1 MVRTALDSVPSPE
14 IWRLCMAHIA
24 ATEPAGLV
32 DWGSVSGELRGA
44 LAVAVAVAAIW
55 LVVKVAKG
63 DVLGFAKILGC
74 AVIGVFT
81 LGLLLVMSVP
91 DQAGEIVDGFL
102 R

>member
-1 MVRTALDSVPSPE
+1 MVRTALYSVPPGDLE
-14 IWRLCMAHIA
+14 ALGMAHIA

-32 DWGSVSGELRGA
+32 DWGSVTGELRGA

-55 LVVKVAKG
+55 LVVRVAKG
-63 DVLGFAKILGC
+63 DVVGFVKILGC

-81 LGLLLVMSVP
+81 LGLLLMMSVP
-91 DQAGEIVDGFL
+91 QQAGDIVSGFL